1 MFRKKYTVSMLDSKW
16 LPIKRN
22 VRMEFIPRTDEYI
35 WLDNKYFIVINIVH
49 SITDKYEIFIIVEEK
64 FGEAPVTN

>member
-1 MFRKKYTVSMLDSKW
+1 MFRKKYTVSLLDSKW

-22 VRMEFIPRTDEYI
+22 VKMEFIPKTDEYV

-64 FGEAPVTN
+64 FGETPVTN